1 MSSIFGNLRYAL
13 RQLRKSPG
21 FTLTAVLTLALG
33 IGATT
38 AIFTLIHAV
47 LLKSLPVTKPEEL
60 YRIGNKVHCCMW
72 GGYTQWEEF
81 SIFNYELYKQF
92 RDHTPAFS
100 DLAAFQAGSNT
111 LGVRRAGNQQSAE
124 PRLGQFVSGNYFRTF
139 GIGAWAGRM
148 LTDDDDREGASPV
161 AVMSYR
167 VWQTKYSSDPSVI
180 GSTFQINNK
189 PFIVV
194 GIAPPGFFGGEL
206 RSFGV
211 PDFWMPLAD
220 EPYLQEASSML
231 KGANLNWLDIIGR
244 VRAGTDPKA
253 LEAQLKLELRE
264 WQMSHLADMSPQ
276 EKQFLP
282 KQALHL
288 TPGGAGVTSMRQ
300 DYQESLVLLLIAAGC
315 VLLIACANLANLLL
329 ARGMAGRQQTSV
341 RLALGASRMRMVQ
354 KALVESVLIGI
365 LGGLAGLLIAYAGT
379 SLILRLVFIN
389 PISSV
394 PIEASPSLPV
404 LLFALGVSLVT
415 GICFGVAPAW
425 VSSHAEPLDALRGAN
440 RSVAGKTSLPQ
451 KALVVTQAA
460 ISLVLVS
467 AAVMLSQS
475 LRNMEH
481 QKLGFETK
489 DRIIAWIDGPL
500 TSYQVDQL
508 EKLYE
513 RIQERLQRIPGVRSV
528 GIVQWAPMSGD
539 NWNTS
544 IRVEGNPEPREG
556 DNSSS
561 NDVRVMPGFSDTIG
575 ARMIMGRPITEQDT
589 ASSRKVAVIN
599 EAFAKKFFKGENP
612 LGKHFGETEMKHAGD
627 FEVVGIA
634 ADIRYIPWDMKKPI
648 DAMYFVPEAQTVQ
661 WDTPGAINGETR
673 SHYLG
678 NIVLWAPGNPPGLET
693 NVRQALAEI
702 DPNLTVTDIK
712 SYDDAL
718 AFDFSQHELMAK
730 LTSLFGAL
738 ALVLA
743 AVGLYGVTAYTVE
756 RRTNEIGIR
765 MALGANRFSVVK
777 MVMRGAFLQVGI
789 GLAIGIPAAIG
800 AGHAMASQ
808 LFYVQPWNPLIL
820 IGATALLGLAA
831 LLAAVAPSQR
841 AASVEPMQALR
852 SE

>member
-1 MSSIFGNLRYAL
+1 MPATLFHDLRHAV

-21 FTLTAVLTLALG
+21 FTATAVLTLSLG

-38 AIFTLIHAV
+38 AIFTLVHAV

-60 YRIGNKVHCCMW
+60 YRIGDKAHCCMW

-81 SIFNYELYKQF
+81 SVFNYELYKQF

-100 DLAAFQAGSNT
+100 DLAAFQAGYST
-111 LGVRRAGNQQSAE
+111 LGVRPAGSQQPQQA
-124 PRLGQFVSGNYFRTF
+124 RLMQFVSGNYFRTF
-139 GIGAWAGRM
+139 GINAWAGRV
-148 LTDDDDREGASPV
+148 LTGSDDREGASPV

-167 VWQTKYSSDPSVI
+167 AWQTKYGSDPSVI
-180 GSTFQINNK
+180 GAAFQINNK
-189 PFIVV
+189 PFTIV

-211 PDFWMPLAD
+211 ADFWMPLAQ
-220 EPYLQEASSML
+220 EPYIQEASSLL
-231 KGANLNWLDIIGR
+231 KGPNLNWLNVIGR
-244 VRAGTDPKA
+244 VRPGTDPKA

-264 WQMSHLADMSPQ
+264 WQMSHFSDMSPQ

-329 ARGMAGRQQTSV
+329 ARGMASRQQTSV
-341 RLALGASRMRMVQ
+341 RLAMGASRMRMVQ
-354 KALVESVLIGI
+354 KALVESVLLGI

-440 RSVAGKTSLPQ
+440 RSVVGKTSLPQ
-451 KALVVTQAA
+451 RALVVTQAA

-481 QKLGFETK
+481 QNFGFETK
-489 DRIIAWIDGPL
+489 DRYIAWIDPDG
-500 TSYQVDQL
+500 YQVNQL
-508 EKLYE
+508 ENLYE
-513 RIQERLQRIPGVRSV
+513 RMQERFQRIPGVRSV

-544 IRVEGNPEPREG
+544 IRIEGKPEPHDG

-561 NDVRVMPGFSDTIG
+561 NNVRIMPGFFDTMG
-575 ARMIMGRPITEQDT
+575 TRMIMGRPITEQDT

-612 LGKHFGETEMKHAGD
+612 LGKHFGEAEMKHAGD
-627 FEVVGIA
+627 FEVVGVV

-648 DAMYFVPEAQTVQ
+648 DAMYFAPEAQTVR

-678 NIVLWAPGNPPGLET
+678 NTVLWAPGNPRGLET
-693 NVRQALAEI
+693 QVQRALAEI
-702 DPNLTVTDIK
+702 DPNLTVSDMK

-718 AFDFSQHELMAK
+718 AFDFSQHGLIAK
-730 LTSLFGAL
+730 LTSLFGGL

-765 MALGANRFSVVK
+765 MALGADRLSVVK
-777 MVMRGAFLQVGI
+777 MVLRGAFLQVGI
-789 GLAIGIPAAIG
+789 GLAIGIPAAIA

-808 LFYVQPWNPLIL
+808 LFYVKAWNPLIL
-820 IGATALLGLAA
+820 ASATLLLGLAA
-831 LLAAVAPSQR
+831 LLAAVVPSR
-841 AASVEPMQALR
+841 KAANVEPMEALR
-852 SE
+852 TE